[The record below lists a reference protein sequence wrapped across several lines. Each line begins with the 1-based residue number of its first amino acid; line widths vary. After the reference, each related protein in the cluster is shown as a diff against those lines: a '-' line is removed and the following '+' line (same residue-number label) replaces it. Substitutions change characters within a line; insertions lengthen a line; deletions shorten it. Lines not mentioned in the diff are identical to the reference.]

1 MTRYPRLV
9 ILFVLFIVSMMLG
22 FSLPFAQSQTGDII
36 ELLPGTAI
44 LLDQSS
50 GGGSG
55 GNATSTTSSTN
66 IFSPAAFVDYKR
78 IGGEPTVVVDRYP
91 FAPGQF
97 GCPNTATSPC
107 PPRDIVYVSAP
118 QGFLF
123 PHYSNFFKSDDLGQT
138 FRVPHHIPTT
148 AFGTTQGGGGG
159 DSHQVVGAVSHR
171 VYFVDLALS
180 CITMNTSV
188 DLGENWTSDQFG
200 CGSSLLDDRQWVEAD
215 ELYPGLTAQ
224 DGWVYISAINLFDPA
239 LPTLM
244 ASRAPG
250 NEAGVVLGS
259 FVAHSPCN
267 PLTFTVGAGVFMPA
281 PDNMATPCP
290 DPSDPYLWV
299 AGPVAADRTVRS
311 GNSTHPVYI
320 PFVRRISLGGQGLDC
335 PCPWQLYVAKST
347 NGGDTW
353 IRLKIVDLPKTVDPA
368 QIFVQ
373 MAIDRAGNLY
383 YNWSQARNV
392 TSSGEGEQDIYYTFS
407 TDRGAHW
414 AAPIDLTGSAN
425 DSAIFSWM
433 VAGDAG
439 RVDLVYYKSN
449 SGANSNV
456 NVGQVWNVYFAQ
468 SMNALNT
475 GANFNSVQVSAEPNH
490 IGDISTGGL
499 FGSADRDLLDF
510 ITVDVD
516 HLGAAHIVYSDD
528 HQRRMSDTRDKLTR
542 QIAGNSIFKNQNIT
556 LMSSWPIRDHTVT
569 DRSGD
574 VSNGVGLPNL
584 SCAGM
589 DLLGANSSRT
599 NDLLTITLTLSGTPS
614 SANATACGTTGVT
627 GGIWGAEF
635 WAAASGVDG
644 GADGGNTFY
653 LAYRDNPVDGPAA
666 VEAGY
671 VDDVNVTVT
680 SLEFHPKTGVTGTL
694 SGTCFLST
702 PPSPCTLT
710 ISVRLSDL
718 GISPGNGLYG
728 LTGLSN
734 YFFATDKKPPLL
746 RVEGGNS
753 ELADATA
760 PIHYNGS
767 GTP

>member
-22 FSLPFAQSQTGDII
+22 FSLPFAQSQTDNII

-239 LPTLM
+239 LPTLI

-250 NEAGVVLGS
+250 NEAGVVPGS

-267 PLTFTVGAGVFMPA
+267 PLTFTVGAGVLVPA

-299 AGPVAADRTVRS
+299 AGPVTSDKTVRS

-320 PFVRRISLGGQGLDC
+320 PFVRRISAGGLGQDC
-335 PCPWQLYVAKST
+335 PCPWQLYIAKSV
-347 NGGDTW
+347 NGGTDWT
-353 IRLKIVDLPKTVDPA
+353 RLKLADLPKTVDPA

-407 TDRGAHW
+407 TDGGVHW
-414 AAPIDLTGSAN
+414 ASPIDLTGSAN

-456 NVGQVWNVYFAQ
+456 NVGQVWNVYFGQ

-475 GANFNSVQVSAEPNH
+475 GANFSGVQVSAEPNH
-490 IGDISTGGL
+490 LGGICTGGL
-499 FGSADRDLLDF
+499 SCSGDRDLLDF
-510 ITVDVD
+510 FTVDVD

-528 HQRRMSDTRDKLTR
+528 HQRRNTDTRDKLTR
-542 QIAGNSIFKNQNIT
+542 QLSGNSIFKDQNIT
-556 LMSSWPIRDHTVT
+556 LMSSWPIRDHSVS
-569 DRSGD
+569 DRAGD
-574 VSNGVGLPNL
+574 VFDGDGLPKG
-584 SCAGM
+584 SCPGM
-589 DLLGANSSRT
+589 DLLGASSSRT
-599 NDLLTITLTLSGTPS
+599 NDLLTVTLTLNSAPS
-614 SANATACGTTGVT
+614 ATKAILCATAGAT
-627 GGIWGAEF
+627 GGLWGAEF
-635 WAAASGVDG
+635 WAASSEG
-644 GADGGNTFY
+644 GTDGGNTFY
-653 LAYRDNPVDGPAA
+653 VAYRDNPLDGSPR
-666 VEAGY
+666 VEAGV
-671 VDDVNVTVT
+671 VDNLNLNIT
-680 SLEFHPKTGVTGTL
+680 SLEFRPTDMGTPATPG
-694 SGTCFLST
+694 GTCFSSL
-702 PPSPCTLT
+702 PPEPCTLT

-718 GISPGNGLYG
+718 GISSGNGLYG
-728 LTGLSN
+728 LTGLST
-734 YFFATDKKPPLL
+734 YFFGSTERPPLL